1 MHDPRRALLLEEIVK
16 IRVLAVTAIAAL
28 TLTACGSGQQ
38 LSGAAAVV
46 GDVRIPQSAVT
57 DQVSKARADIEKLP
71 KDAVQQVPTLVL
83 LGAMNVDRLVLDE
96 ILKTALSKK
105 TVTVTPVEISTF
117 RDSIYAQYGKDAV
130 QQQLLTQNGVPIES
144 VDDFM
149 YEILAQQKLMAVL
162 APSGDQNAQV
172 DALNKY
178 MAQTSNDVGV
188 QLSPRYGEWNP
199 NKMMS
204 AAGDITLSVQAPK

>member
-1 MHDPRRALLLEEIVK
+1 MLEEIVK
-16 IRVLAVTAIAAL
+16 IRVLAGVAVVAMS
-28 TLTACGSGQQ
+28 LTACGSGQQ

-46 GDVRIPQSAVT
+46 GDVRIPQSKVT
-57 DQVSKARADIEKLP
+57 DQVNKARADIEKLP
-71 KDAVQQVPTLVL
+71 KGSVQQVPTLVL

-96 ILKTALSKK
+96 VLKTALANKN
-105 TVTVTPVEISTF
+105 VTVTPVEVTTF
-117 RDSIYAQYGKDAV
+117 RDSVYTQYGKDAV
-130 QQQLLTQNGVPIES
+130 QQQLLSQNGVPLES

-149 YEILAQQKLMAVL
+149 FEILAQQKLIAVL
-162 APSGDQNAQV
+162 DPTGAQSAQV

-178 MAQTSNDVGV
+178 MAETSNAVGV

-204 AAGDITLSVQAPK
+204 APGDITLSVQAPK